1 MPNFRPGGKIREYGR
16 EGGPERERTGI
27 NRKAQHPTNQGY
39 CYYETPL
46 TTHCLD
52 KLHTVKNRDGNRIAQ
67 HIQIRTLYKTRT
79 TMLSETLD
87 AHILDAL

>member
-1 MPNFRPGGKIREYGR
+1 MAGRE
-16 EGGPERERTGI
+16 EGGPEQERTGI

-52 KLHTVKNRDGNRIAQ
+52 KLHTVKNRDGNR
-67 HIQIRTLYKTRT
+67 TLYKKPEQQRNHFG
-79 TMLSETLD
+79 E
-87 AHILDAL
+87 